1 MLARR
6 WCLWVVC
13 GVGLLCGI
21 HSAAWAETEKE
32 KEARD
37 KMIKE
42 KAQQDELFDVDF
54 MKVYR
59 EAQIKFIQQSYDQVI
74 GMTQNLL
81 RMRKSARAMF
91 LMATAYKAK
100 GLYPRAID
108 LFQQA
113 AGTFDDKSQ
122 FYEKAQSLYN
132 VAFCYELAK
141 NRAQAIS
148 GWQLYINFANN
159 YPQESASVAFARAR
173 IELLNSIKDKAP

>member
-1 MLARR
+1 MAARK
-6 WCLWVVC
+6 WCVWMIC
-13 GVGLLCGI
+13 SVGLLCGMRTV
-21 HSAAWAETEKE
+21 AWAETEKE

-42 KAQQDELFDVDF
+42 KAQQDELFDVNF
-54 MKVYR
+54 LKIYR

-74 GMTQNLL
+74 GMAQNLL

-100 GLYPRAID
+100 ALFPRAID

-113 AGTFDDKSQ
+113 AANFDDKSQ

-173 IELLNSIKDKAP
+173 IELLNSVKEKTP